1 MTENSAARGLVIS
14 GITKAFDTQSV
25 LLGIDLTVRDGCFC
39 SILGPSG
46 SGKTT
51 LLRIIAG
58 FEHADAGQVALDG
71 KVLDDGATRVAP
83 EHRGIGYVPQEGSLF
98 PHLDIESN
106 VGFGL
111 PRAERRGTRVR
122 ELIEMVG
129 LAGYGRRYP
138 HELSGGQQQRVALAR
153 ALAVR
158 PALVLLDEPFS
169 SLDASLRAT
178 VRRDVRRVLT
188 DAGTTAVLVT
198 HDQDEALS
206 LSDAVAI
213 IHNGKIGQVDT
224 PEALYAHPS
233 SAALAA
239 GVGEA
244 NFLTGSASGDLVETA
259 LGRLT
264 LEAPATGRSDVVVLI
279 RPEQLCLDPSDGGG
293 IEATVID
300 REYYGHDAIARVRG
314 NFAPASVLTVRI
326 ADVQTLPEPGTTVR
340 VAVHGPVVSFAAP
353 TEPEPEPAEVGS

>member
-1 MTENSAARGLVIS
+1 MTENGASGLVVA
-14 GITKAFDTQSV
+14 GVTKAFDDHTV
-25 LLGIDLTVRDGCFC
+25 LLGIDLTVRDGSFC

-58 FEHADAGQVALDG
+58 FERADTGQVTLDG
-71 KVLDDGATRVAP
+71 RVLEDGATSVMP
-83 EHRGIGYVPQEGSLF
+83 EHRGIGYVPQDGSLF

-111 PRAERRGTRVR
+111 PRVERRGTRVR
-122 ELIEMVG
+122 ELLEMVG

-138 HELSGGQQQRVALAR
+138 HELSGGEQQRVALAR

-178 VRRDVRRVLT
+178 VRRDVRHVLN

-206 LSDAVAI
+206 LSDEVAV
-213 IHNGKIGQVDT
+213 IHDGHIGQLDT
-224 PEALYAHPS
+224 PEGLYAHPS

-239 GVGEA
+239 GVGDA
-244 NFLTGSASGDLVETA
+244 NFLSGTASGDAVETA
-259 LGRLT
+259 LGRLA
-264 LEAPATGRSDVVVLI
+264 LEAPARDSRDVVVLI
-279 RPEQLCLDPSDGGG
+279 RPEQLCLNPEDGSG
-293 IEATVID
+293 IEATVVD

-314 NFAPASVLTVRI
+314 DFAPASVLTVRI
-326 ADVQTLPEPGTTVR
+326 ADVHTLPEPGTKVR
-340 VAVHGPVVSFAAP
+340 IAVRGPVVSFSVPA
-353 TEPEPEPAEVGS
+353 EPAVAAH